1 MKKLLFSVL
10 LILIPNLCFG
20 EVVKE
25 VQIEGLKWTKKRFVL
40 RELLFKS
47 GDEFSERKL
56 KESIRNLLNTHL
68 FYEIRPVVK
77 RTKDGVIVKLKI
89 KERFPIV
96 PLPKLRLKSSGSYRA
111 GMEVRDYNLLGM
123 GHRLYTGYVKWFNT
137 SSESYSVFTYVDLY
151 RVIENRGN
159 IYGGIYYSSEEE
171 SSESESYRVKKIDL
185 PFGVHFFL
193 DERKISQIRF
203 GITPSFSRYTDVL
216 SDKKIYYA
224 NLSYTR
230 DLSTDMVYF
239 VKGGI
244 FNVSINQAVPKV
256 SDLTTGR
263 VDFSFSRSVQVAG
276 TETRNYWLGMGTK
289 LGYSGKEYKIVA
301 PVPGYRSRLT
311 ESKRYIAGSYGIRA
325 PIIDKSIYFFPKVYL
340 GNTFKGTDGI
350 LLSAGFE
357 VTAFWAKLTDGII
370 RFKIFRGLGRDGD
383 TQTLLK
389 LTFRW

>member
-1 MKKLLFSVL
+1 
-10 LILIPNLCFG
+10 
-20 EVVKE
+20 
-25 VQIEGLKWTKKRFVL
+25 
-40 RELLFKS
+40 
-47 GDEFSERKL
+47 
-56 KESIRNLLNTHL
+56 
-68 FYEIRPVVK
+68 
-77 RTKDGVIVKLKI
+77 
-89 KERFPIV
+89 
-96 PLPKLRLKSSGSYRA
+96 
-111 GMEVRDYNLLGM
+111 
-123 GHRLYTGYVKWFNT
+123 
-137 SSESYSVFTYVDLY
+137 
-151 RVIENRGN
+151 
-159 IYGGIYYSSEEE
+159 
-171 SSESESYRVKKIDL
+171 
-185 PFGVHFFL
+185 
-193 DERKISQIRF
+193 
-203 GITPSFSRYTDVL
+203 
-216 SDKKIYYA
+216 
-224 NLSYTR
+224 
-230 DLSTDMVYF
+230 MVYF

-289 LGYSGKEYKIVA
+289 LGYSGKGYKIVA